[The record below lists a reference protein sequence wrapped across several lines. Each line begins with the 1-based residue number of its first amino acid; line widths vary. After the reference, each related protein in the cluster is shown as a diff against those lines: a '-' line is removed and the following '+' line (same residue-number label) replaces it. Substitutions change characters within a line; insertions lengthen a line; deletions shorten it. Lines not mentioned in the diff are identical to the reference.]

1 MLPSRIFFDSLLD
14 DYEDSRFKKS
24 MKCDI
29 FEKDGN
35 YNVVMDIPGFKK
47 EDINIECD
55 NGVIKISCEKK
66 EEENEEADKKYIRK
80 ERVYEKCERS
90 FNFGDIKE
98 DEIEAEFTDGT
109 LKLVIPK
116 QEKVDTKKSIEIQ
129 LWSTL
134 IGLPFLLQ

>member
-35 YNVVMDIPGFKK
+35 YNVVMDVPGFKK

-66 EEENEEADKKYIRK
+66 EEENEEDDKKYIRK

-116 QEKVDTKKSIEIQ
+116 QEKVDTKKSIEIK
-129 LWSTL
+129 
-134 IGLPFLLQ
+134 

>member
-66 EEENEEADKKYIRK
+66 EEENEEDDKKYIRK

-116 QEKVDTKKSIEIQ
+116 QEKVDTKINPRIPNKKYP
-129 LWSTL
+129 TKN
-134 IGLPFLLQ
+134 F

>member
-1 MLPSRIFFDSLLD
+1 MLPSRLFFDSLLD

-66 EEENEEADKKYIRK
+66 EEENEEDDKKYIRK

-116 QEKVDTKKSIEIQ
+116 QEKADTKKSIEIK
-129 LWSTL
+129 
-134 IGLPFLLQ
+134 

>member
-66 EEENEEADKKYIRK
+66 EEENEEDDKKYIRK

-116 QEKVDTKKSIEIQ
+116 QEKVDTKKSIEIK
-129 LWSTL
+129 
-134 IGLPFLLQ
+134 

>member
-55 NGVIKISCEKK
+55 NGENKISCEKK
-66 EEENEEADKKYIRK
+66 EEENEEDDKKYIRK

-98 DEIEAEFTDGT
+98 DEIEAEFADGT

-116 QEKVDTKKSIEIQ
+116 QEKVDTKKSIEIK
-129 LWSTL
+129 
-134 IGLPFLLQ
+134 

>member
-1 MLPSRIFFDSLLD
+1 MLPSRLFFDSLLD

-116 QEKVDTKKSIEIQ
+116 QEKVDTKKSIEIK
-129 LWSTL
+129 
-134 IGLPFLLQ
+134 

>member
-66 EEENEEADKKYIRK
+66 EEENEEDDKKYIRK

-98 DEIEAEFTDGT
+98 DEIEAEFSDGT

-116 QEKVDTKKSIEIQ
+116 QEKVDTKKSIEIK
-129 LWSTL
+129 
-134 IGLPFLLQ
+134 